1 MNRAVRTIAACPPLA
16 FLVAA
21 ALARSLAARW
31 RGTGARHARREIP
44 PHPRPGIGGPG
55 IGQPDVPLVLAPL
68 PLPWPSTMPKRPAET
83 VIDEHLLAAMWRP
96 YIDPQQAVRAATGTR
111 QGAA

>member
-1 MNRAVRTIAACPPLA
+1 MRNAVRTIAACPALA

-55 IGQPDVPLVLAPL
+55 IGQPDVPLELAPL
-68 PLPWPSTMPKRPAET
+68 PPWPSTMRRRPAET
-83 VIDEHLLAAMWRP
+83 VIDEAWLAPIARP
-96 YIDPQQAVRAATGTR
+96 YVNPQREGMRVA
-111 QGAA
+111 